1 MSRLLLTIAFIATA
15 LCIPA
20 ASQAPVACSCSV
32 ATNSYYQENSLGSVS
47 TDAVCTVVYP
57 TPTTPRC
64 EVSGTIELYFNDLD
78 AGWSVT
84 TAKWGDPETFFDP
97 IEAGHM
103 TFDHPSG
110 TGVACGSSGT
120 FGSYLLIVVNNP
132 QQAPYQLALL
142 CNRTWYCNLD

>member
-1 MSRLLLTIAFIATA
+1 MSRFFLTIALTTAA

-32 ATNSYYQENSLGSVS
+32 ATNSYYQENDLGSVS
-47 TDAVCTVVYP
+47 TNAVCTVVHP

-64 EVSGTIELYFNDLD
+64 EVSGTIELYFNELE
-78 AGWSVT
+78 AGWSV
-84 TAKWGDPETFFDP
+84 AVAVWGHPDTSFDP

-110 TGVACGSSGT
+110 TGIACGSSGT
-120 FGSYLLIVVNNP
+120 FGSYLLVSVYNP
-132 QQAPYQLALL
+132 QAQPSWKSLA